1 MTFCPVCG
9 AHHDPRAGCFDR
21 TAELTRDAGMEQPE
35 SQMPA
40 EELRKTVRQA
50 DRFMLIVL
58 AILVGVIVLAAVLF
72 ATLR

>member
-1 MTFCPVCG
+1 
-9 AHHDPRAGCFDR
+9 
-21 TAELTRDAGMEQPE
+21 MEQPE

-58 AILVGVIVLAAVLF
+58 AILVGVIVLAAVLL